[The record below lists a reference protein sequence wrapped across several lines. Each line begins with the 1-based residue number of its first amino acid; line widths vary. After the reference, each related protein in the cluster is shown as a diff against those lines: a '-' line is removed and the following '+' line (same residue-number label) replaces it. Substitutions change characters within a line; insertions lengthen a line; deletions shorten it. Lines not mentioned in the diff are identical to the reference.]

1 MSGPSALQ
9 EAAKEYLAAVQAA
22 LATTDN
28 PPLDRAF
35 VSPGVPSW
43 DCGQVAVYVGTAVE
57 ADTAPLMPPLQ
68 PAHRVG
74 GHRMLNLVT
83 LTAVV
88 IRCCVPTPTG
98 EGPNLLYPSAASMQE
113 VSDQTNAD
121 LWAIWNHL
129 AQMKRS
135 GALFPPQRRE
145 FIWDPAVPTA
155 ISGGCAGWQV
165 QARVELGGYKG
176 AQEFEVGVSDT
187 GATISVG

>member
-1 MSGPSALQ
+1 MSGPTALQ
-9 EAAKEYLAAVQAA
+9 DAAKEYLAAVQAA

-28 PPLDRAF
+28 PPLDRAY
-35 VSPGVPSW
+35 VSPGVPPW
-43 DCGQVAVYVGTAVE
+43 DCSQVAVYVGSAVE

-74 GHRMLNLVT
+74 GHRMLNMVT

-98 EGPNLLYPSAASMQE
+98 EGPNLLFPAAAEMQA

-129 AQMKRS
+129 AQMKRA
-135 GALFPPQRRE
+135 GTLFPPVRRE
-145 FIWDPAVPTA
+145 FIFDPAVPTA
-155 ISGGCAGWQV
+155 TSGGCAGWQV
-165 QARVELGGYKG
+165 QVRVELDGYKS
-176 AQEFEVGVSDT
+176 AQSVEVGIGDT
-187 GATISVG
+187 GATITTP